1 LEKVFKAKDYI
12 IEFNKLI
19 DGQNEFD
26 FELNTALVETLSG
39 NTQSYPLTG
48 NAHLVLQKG
57 SNMYELTFQLEC
69 KLKTACD
76 CCLKEIDYPV
86 SKETVLIIK
95 LSEFERYDDDEIIY
109 VSPQTIQ
116 FDVSQLLYDTIILSL
131 PIRKTCEEAGLICQ
145 MDNNSN
151 ENNNPNEEMEENDP
165 RWEKLK
171 AFFKK

>member
-1 LEKVFKAKDYI
+1 VFKAKDYI

-26 FELNTALVETLSG
+26 FELNTVLIETLSG

-48 NAHLVLQKG
+48 NAHLILQKG

-76 CCLKEIDYPV
+76 RCLKEIDYPV
-86 SKETVLIIK
+86 SKETVLLIK

-116 FDVSQLLYDTIILSL
+116 FDVSQLLYDTIIISL
-131 PIRKTCEEAGLICQ
+131 PIRKTCEQAGLICQ
-145 MDNNSN
+145 MDNNDLDKDTPS
-151 ENNNPNEEMEENDP
+151 EEIKENDP

-171 AFFKK
+171 ALFKKQ